1 MTLQRPTALGA
12 GLLLLL
18 GSIGSS
24 WAQEVTETPA
34 THDHAAH
41 QQAALEQPATHDHAA
56 HQLTAIDSSTGQDH
70 TAHLAAMAKPG
81 YSVSSERYVIPD
93 VQLIDESGATVTL
106 RSVLD
111 GDQPIALNFIFTT
124 CTTICP
130 VMTATFAQMRREL
143 GEAGAELRLVSISID
158 PEYDRPDKLKTY
170 AELFHAGP
178 GWTFLTGDSDDL
190 FQVYRAFDSFSGS
203 KMNHQPL
210 TLLKS
215 PHSPSW
221 TRIDGLASGT
231 DLAQE
236 VAARLLN

>member
-1 MTLQRPTALGA
+1 MTLQRHTALGA

-18 GSIGSS
+18 GGIGCA
-24 WAQEVTETPA
+24 WALQTIDTPA
-34 THDHAAH
+34 MGDHAAH
-41 QQAALEQPATHDHAA
+41 QQAAMDSSATHDHA
-56 HQLTAIDSSTGQDH
+56 
-70 TAHLAAMAKPG
+70 AHLAAMAKPG
-81 YSVSSERYVIPD
+81 YSVSSEHYAIPD
-93 VQLIDESGATVTL
+93 VQLIDESGASVTL
-106 RSVLD
+106 RSILD
-111 GDQPIALNFIFTT
+111 VDKPIAMNFIFTT

-143 GEAGAELRLVSISID
+143 GDAGEELRLVSISID

-190 FQVYRAFDSFSGS
+190 SEVYRAFDSFSGS

-215 PHSPSW
+215 PQSHSW

-236 VAARLLN
+236 VTARLLN

>member
-1 MTLQRPTALGA
+1 MTLQRHTALGA

-41 QQAALEQPATHDHAA
+41 QLA
-56 HQLTAIDSSTGQDH
+56 AIDSSTGQDH
-70 TAHLAAMAKPG
+70 SAHLAAMAKPG
-81 YSVSSERYVIPD
+81 YSVSSERYAIPD
-93 VQLIDESGATVTL
+93 VQLIDESGASVTL
-106 RSVLD
+106 RSVLEVD
-111 GDQPIALNFIFTT
+111 KPIAMNFIFTT

-143 GEAGAELRLVSISID
+143 GEAGEQLRLVSISID
-158 PEYDRPDKLKTY
+158 PEYDRPEKLKAY
-170 AELFHAGP
+170 AEMFHAGP
-178 GWTFLTGDSDDL
+178 GWAFLTGDGDDL
-190 FQVYRAFDSFSGS
+190 SQVYRAFDSFSGS

-210 TLLKS
+210 TLLKRPRS
-215 PHSPSW
+215 SSW
-221 TRIDGLASGT
+221 IRIDGLASSA

-236 VAARLLN
+236 VTKRLLN

>member
-1 MTLQRPTALGA
+1 MTRQRHAALGA

-106 RSVLD
+106 RSILD
-111 GDQPIALNFIFTT
+111 VDQPIAMNFIFTT

-143 GEAGAELRLVSISID
+143 GEAGAQLRLVSISID
-158 PEYDRPDKLKTY
+158 PEYDRPEELRKY
-170 AELFHAGP
+170 AGQFGAGS
-178 GWTFLTGDSDDL
+178 GWTFLTGDGDDL
-190 FQVYRAFDSFSGS
+190 SQVYRAFDSFAGS
-203 KMNHQPL
+203 KMNHKPL
-210 TLLKS
+210 TLLKNPGS
-215 PHSPSW
+215 SSW
-221 TRIDGLASGT
+221 IRIDGLASSA

-236 VAARLLN
+236 VTARLLN

>member
-1 MTLQRPTALGA
+1 MRTPKHSLFGA

-18 GSIGSS
+18 GGIGGLGSA
-24 WAQEVTETPA
+24 WALQTIDSPA
-34 THDHAAH
+34 MGDHAAH
-41 QQAALEQPATHDHAA
+41 QPAAT
-56 HQLTAIDSSTGQDH
+56 DSSATQDH

-93 VQLIDESGATVTL
+93 VQLIDESGSTVTL
-106 RSVLD
+106 RSILD
-111 GDQPIALNFIFTT
+111 ADQPIAMNFIFTT

-143 GEAGAELRLVSISID
+143 GEAGAQLRLVSISID
-158 PEYDRPDKLKTY
+158 PEYDRPEKLKAY
-170 AELFHAGP
+170 AEMFHAGP
-178 GWTFLTGDSDDL
+178 GWTFLTGDGDDL
-190 FQVYRAFDSFSGS
+190 FQVYRAFESFAGS

-215 PHSPSW
+215 PQSPSW

-231 DLAQE
+231 ELAQE
-236 VAARLLN
+236 VTARLLN

>member
-1 MTLQRPTALGA
+1 MAQQRHTALGA

-24 WAQEVTETPA
+24 WAQEVKPA

-41 QQAALEQPATHDHAA
+41 QRAALEQPAKHDQAT
-56 HQLTAIDSSTGQDH
+56 HQLAAIDSSTGQDH

-81 YSVSSERYVIPD
+81 YSVSSERYTIPD

-106 RSVLD
+106 RSILD
-111 GDQPIALNFIFTT
+111 ADQPIALNFIFTT

-143 GEAGAELRLVSISID
+143 GDTGAELRLVSISID
-158 PEYDRPDKLKTY
+158 PEYDRPDKLKSY

-190 FQVYRAFDSFSGS
+190 SQVYRAFDSFSGS

-215 PHSPSW
+215 PRSPSW

-236 VAARLLN
+236 VTARLLN